1 MWDKEVLKKPAHR
14 IKKLRKELEKLKR
27 GPMTDESIA
36 AQKEI
41 PLQLEPQLEQE
52 EIYWVQRAR
61 ANWLKHGDR
70 DTSFFHHFAS
80 SRKKRNLVK
89 GLADEQGV
97 RHEDIQTMGAR
108 VKEYFDNLFTREVL
122 EIDDGIFN

>member
-1 MWDKEVLKKPAHR
+1 MVQTAWARALAQGQGSPLMMKVNQVHSDLHVWDKEVLKKHVHR

-41 PLQLEPQLEQE
+41 LLQLEVQLEQE
-52 EIYWVQRAR
+52 EIYWVQRTC

-70 DTSFFHHFAS
+70 NTSFYPS
-80 SRKKRNLVK
+80 LC
-89 GLADEQGV
+89 
-97 RHEDIQTMGAR
+97 IQPQEEESGEGTG
-108 VKEYFDNLFTREVL
+108 
-122 EIDDGIFN
+122 G